1 MKIKYLLVVPIMPE
15 DSVSKEDILEE
26 GDSEICLSS
35 LSTYNLNGE
44 MAKQIGSN
52 KLLYNWIHLDAVR
65 IQGRAGSVWVAYK
78 NRTKLEHLFVIDEW
92 DLEMQE

>member
-1 MKIKYLLVVPIMPE
+1 MPE

-52 KLLYNWIHLDAVR
+52 KLLYN
-65 IQGRAGSVWVAYK
+65 
-78 NRTKLEHLFVIDEW
+78 
-92 DLEMQE
+92 